1 MEINEIQKSPLEQ
14 GAKIKK
20 CQFLFVY
27 INKYTKCLVVWFL
40 VAFFALSN
48 NSFGVMQIIST
59 REFRANQK
67 KYFDLA
73 ESETILV
80 ARKNARP
87 IVIRVAD
94 DDDFL
99 SKAELQSIQK
109 GVEDIRNGRTYKMQ
123 QGESLADFLK
133 RNEAYMK

>member
-1 MEINEIQKSPLEQ
+1 
-14 GAKIKK
+14 
-20 CQFLFVY
+20 
-27 INKYTKCLVVWFL
+27 
-40 VAFFALSN
+40 
-48 NSFGVMQIIST
+48 MQIIST

-87 IVIRVAD
+87 IVISVVD

-109 GVEDIRNGRTYKMQ
+109 GVEDIRNGRAYKMQ